1 MFSVGFYSWWLLLNG
16 ILYSA
21 EFYFIRSFT
30 GIREKK
36 YMVCYVLTSGLL
48 TFLAIYFQSSGV
60 LRLILHMGIILCFS
74 RFVLKL
80 KWAETVAPAMII
92 LTLFTFM
99 EGFQTVFMRWLAGHS
114 MKMYTAVFMQMLLSE
129 DWRLYCC

>member
-16 ILYSA
+16 ILYLA

-30 GIREKK
+30 GIQEKK

-48 TFLAIYFQSSGV
+48 TFLAMYFQSSGV

-74 RFVLKL
+74 RFVQIGR
-80 KWAETVAPAMII
+80 AHV
-92 LTLFTFM
+92 
-99 EGFQTVFMRWLAGHS
+99 
-114 MKMYTAVFMQMLLSE
+114 
-129 DWRLYCC
+129 